1 MAGTINPT
9 CWWPKYTQPAN
20 CGFLGIPM
28 KTSSEQRLNNL
39 AARKDNAGVGEGL
52 LHLEKAA
59 NKFSSH
65 KSLQWVASR
74 CGNL

>member
-1 MAGTINPT
+1 
-9 CWWPKYTQPAN
+9 
-20 CGFLGIPM
+20 M